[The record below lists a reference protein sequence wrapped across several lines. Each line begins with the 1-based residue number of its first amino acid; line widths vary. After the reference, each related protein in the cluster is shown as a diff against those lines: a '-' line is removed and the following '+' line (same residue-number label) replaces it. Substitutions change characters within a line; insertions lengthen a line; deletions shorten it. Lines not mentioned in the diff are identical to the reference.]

1 MFVFTQEVLVLETLT
16 SMQTWSSSL
25 LGHQCIFAVVDLE
38 VSSPCSLWLEH
49 LETDSFRLA
58 SNIFFRLSL
67 RS

>member
-1 MFVFTQEVLVLETLT
+1 MLVFTQEVLVLETLT

-49 LETDSFRLA
+49 LETDSF
-58 SNIFFRLSL
+58 
-67 RS
+67 